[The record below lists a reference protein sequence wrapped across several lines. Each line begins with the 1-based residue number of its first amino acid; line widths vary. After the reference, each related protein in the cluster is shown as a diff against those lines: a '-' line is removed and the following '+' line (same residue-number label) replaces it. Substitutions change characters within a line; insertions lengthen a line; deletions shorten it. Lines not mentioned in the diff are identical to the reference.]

1 MNTDSILALNN
12 ITSWADLETH
22 LQKMAMTM
30 WNSHCLQSSGFGM
43 SIAAST
49 LRQLDRFRKD
59 IFTEFFARSQ
69 ASQDLFKQPLGYELV
84 ETFRMCLGCVL
95 HWILLVRIYIYI

>member
-12 ITSWADLETH
+12 ITSWADLETL
-22 LQKMAMTM
+22 LQMALTT
-30 WNSHCLQSSGFGM
+30 WNSSHCLQSSGFGM

-69 ASQDLFKQPLGYELV
+69 ASQDLFKQPLGTRIGAGDLQDVPGRFVHESILV
-84 ETFRMCLGCVL
+84 V
-95 HWILLVRIYIYI
+95 